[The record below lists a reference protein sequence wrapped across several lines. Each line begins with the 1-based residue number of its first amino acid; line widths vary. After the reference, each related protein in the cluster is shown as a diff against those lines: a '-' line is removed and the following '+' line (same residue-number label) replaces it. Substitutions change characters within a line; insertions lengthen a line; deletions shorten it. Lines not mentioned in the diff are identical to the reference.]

1 MNLFHFPVPAR
12 VNVVHSSSVTS
23 WPALAALWGLT
34 GDSPGPK
41 PRYTV
46 AEVARAGIRVA
57 DTEGLAG
64 VTLQVVGK
72 ELGLTTT
79 ALYRYV
85 DSKETLL
92 ELMADVA
99 LGPAPA
105 LTGSLAERIHDWC
118 DARWRVLQAHRWLAD
133 LPIRTTPRGPD
144 GIAWQESLVSGLAD
158 AGVGDPVGVA
168 RLLTIMVH
176 GHAAAGAEAEAEDA
190 PTEPPTWW
198 EATVDRTAPT
208 TTELTR
214 RRTNGPEDDLG
225 AAIERL
231 IASLVI
237 ESAYGLRAPGVR

>member
-1 MNLFHFPVPAR
+1 M
-12 VNVVHSSSVTS
+12 HSSSATS
-23 WPALAALWGLT
+23 WPALGALWGIG
-34 GDSPGPK
+34 GDAPGPK
-41 PRYTV
+41 RRYTV

-57 DTEGLAG
+57 DAQGLSG
-64 VTLQVVGK
+64 LTLQVVGR

-99 LGPAPA
+99 LGPAPG
-105 LTGSLAERIHDWC
+105 LTGALADRIHDWC

-158 AGVGDPVGVA
+158 VGVGDPVGVA

-176 GHAAAGAEAEAEDA
+176 GHAAAGSAEDA
-190 PTEPPTWW
+190 STDPPTWW
-198 EATVDRTAPT
+198 AATVERTAPT
-208 TTELTR
+208 TTELAR
-214 RRTNGPEDDLG
+214 RRTDRAEDDLAG
-225 AAIERL
+225 AVERL

-237 ESAYGLRAPGVR
+237 ESAYGLRPPGVR